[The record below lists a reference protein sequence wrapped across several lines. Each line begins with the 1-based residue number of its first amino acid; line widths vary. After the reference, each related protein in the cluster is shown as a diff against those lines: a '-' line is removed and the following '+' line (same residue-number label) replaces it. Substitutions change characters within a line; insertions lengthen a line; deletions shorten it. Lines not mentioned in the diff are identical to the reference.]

1 MASVVIAYFSGF
13 GHTARFAEAVRDGAA
28 SVADTEVHLVAV
40 DTVTEEQWLLL
51 DSADAVI
58 FGSPTYLGDVAAK
71 FKGFMEQSSRRW
83 KSQTWADK
91 LAAGF
96 VNSGAKSGDKL
107 HALQTLS
114 LFAAQHSM
122 LWVSLGLLPGWNAS
136 TASEF
141 DLNRLGV
148 WLGAAAQSN
157 SDEGPEAAHPA
168 DLATCEHLGR
178 RVAQQ
183 ATHRAAVPVPVR
195 G

>member
-13 GHTARFAEAVRDGAA
+13 GHTARFAAAVRDGAA
-28 SVADTEVHLVAV
+28 SVADTEVDLVAV
-40 DTVTEEQWLLL
+40 DTVTVTVTEEQWLLL

-114 LFAAQHSM
+114 LFAGPAPVM
-122 LWVSLGLLPGWNAS
+122 LLAPAACWWARQTVESTDTVQPMSSAPSAAARSEARIRSQVPS
-136 TASEF
+136 TAH
-141 DLNRLGV
+141 LTNRL
-148 WLGAAAQSN
+148 
-157 SDEGPEAAHPA
+157 
-168 DLATCEHLGR
+168 
-178 RVAQQ
+178 
-183 ATHRAAVPVPVR
+183 
-195 G
+195 